1 MGASTRGLLVLKK
14 APIAVD
20 VAKALEAEAKA
31 KVAPKKVAKKDRFAF
46 KKLEPAPPPMPM
58 MPMPMM
64 PMGGMPAQMPKA
76 GAPPPDA
83 GGGKAPIVVKSG
95 GALTALT
102 DKSVVE
108 AKIKDIA
115 VQIIGDDEGIDADL
129 PLMQAGLTSNT
140 AVMLRDELSKDIP
153 GVNLP
158 PTLMFDYPSI
168 AAIAD
173 FIVEKATS

>member
-31 KVAPKKVAKKDRFAF
+31 KAAPKKVAKKDRFAF

-76 GAPPPDA
+76 MPQAMPQAGASPPDA

-129 PLMQAGLTSNT
+129 PLMQAGL
-140 AVMLRDELSKDIP
+140 
-153 GVNLP
+153 
-158 PTLMFDYPSI
+158 
-168 AAIAD
+168 
-173 FIVEKATS
+173 

>member
-1 MGASTRGLLVLKK
+1 MPQASP
-14 APIAVD
+14 A
-20 VAKALEAEAKA
+20 AE
-31 KVAPKKVAKKDRFAF
+31 
-46 KKLEPAPPPMPM
+46 
-58 MPMPMM
+58 
-64 PMGGMPAQMPKA
+64 GGP
-76 GAPPPDA
+76 
-83 GGGKAPIVVKSG
+83 GKAPVVVKSG
-95 GALTALT
+95 GALTSLT

-115 VQIIGDDEGIDADL
+115 VQIIGDDEGVDADI

-153 GVNLP
+153 GINLP

-173 FIVEKATS
+173 FIVEKASG

>member
-1 MGASTRGLLVLKK
+1 MPQAMPQAGG
-14 APIAVD
+14 
-20 VAKALEAEAKA
+20 
-31 KVAPKKVAKKDRFAF
+31 
-46 KKLEPAPPPMPM
+46 PAPE
-58 MPMPMM
+58 
-64 PMGGMPAQMPKA
+64 A
-76 GAPPPDA
+76 GP
-83 GGGKAPIVVKSG
+83 GKAPVVVKSG
-95 GALTALT
+95 GALTTLT

-168 AAIAD
+168 AAIAE
-173 FIVEKATS
+173 FIVEKASG